1 MTGLWLEM
9 FRFRSLCCVLLPNT
23 LLVGGGG
30 GVTFIQSNTLILIQL
45 LHVMETGLSNGL
57 IGLFAGILLSTKLRG
72 TVNNITNFPTP

>member
-1 MTGLWLEM
+1 M
-9 FRFRSLCCVLLPNT
+9 LCSVTKHSACW
-23 LLVGGGG
+23 GGG

-72 TVNNITNFPTP
+72 KVNNITNFPTP

>member
-1 MTGLWLEM
+1 M
-9 FRFRSLCCVLLPNT
+9 LCSVTKHSACWGV
-23 LLVGGGG
+23 GGG

-72 TVNNITNFPTP
+72 TCKQYH